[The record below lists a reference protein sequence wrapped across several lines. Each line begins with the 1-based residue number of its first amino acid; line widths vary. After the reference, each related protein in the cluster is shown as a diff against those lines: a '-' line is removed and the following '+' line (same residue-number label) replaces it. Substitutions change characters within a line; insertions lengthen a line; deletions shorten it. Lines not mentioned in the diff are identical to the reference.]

1 MAADG
6 DLGVAGD
13 EEEGLAVGGVVD
25 AMVDQDKAVDGEVG
39 VALDGKERAAVD
51 EGEKATVD
59 RDDGGDRDG
68 KRVHQRTGRWSPR

>member
-39 VALDGKERAAVD
+39 VALDGKESVAVD
-51 EGEKATVD
+51 EG
-59 RDDGGDRDG
+59 
-68 KRVHQRTGRWSPR
+68 